1 MYHRKGARMNEIGRK
16 IVDKLIELHGSK
28 DFKIAFL
35 PYKRSMWNSM
45 SSVYDECI
53 RSGIDA
59 HVYPI
64 PYLRMDTKEV
74 VSDYEY
80 FENAE
85 DIETLSD
92 PDYIAIHYYYDD
104 LNAVTNMLP
113 EYYTNAIKERYKCK
127 IIFLPYGIKYTNTPE
142 GFFLYTGFRD
152 MDYIFTTEINEEFI
166 NAWKEQGVDF
176 TGRIFDYGS
185 AKLDAARNI
194 TNEKTDTTLIL
205 NSLVPYLNNPYRSI
219 LNYLMYALREISK
232 WRKVIFRPH
241 PLLRISI
248 KTSAPESEPYY
259 DFLIKELHALGVTID
274 ESEYLERALCA
285 ADYLISDPSSVLI
298 MWKETGKPYTEIGGN
313 NGQDI

>member
-1 MYHRKGARMNEIGRK
+1 MNEIGRK

-35 PYKRSMWNSM
+35 SYKRSMWNSM

-53 RSGIDA
+53 KSGIDA

-113 EYYTNAIKERYKCK
+113 EYYTSAIKERYKCK
-127 IIFLPYGIKYTNTPE
+127 IIFLPYLLQRLPVH
-142 GFFLYTGFRD
+142 FRD
-152 MDYIFTTEINEEFI
+152 HSPVYRDRAVQEDNNCNRRKNE
-166 NAWKEQGVDF
+166 QHCQ
-176 TGRIFDYGS
+176 
-185 AKLDAARNI
+185 
-194 TNEKTDTTLIL
+194 
-205 NSLVPYLNNPYRSI
+205 
-219 LNYLMYALREISK
+219 LRG
-232 WRKVIFRPH
+232 
-241 PLLRISI
+241 
-248 KTSAPESEPYY
+248 PYY
-259 DFLIKELHALGVTID
+259 LSFIRRCGSGPDD
-274 ESEYLERALCA
+274 RA
-285 ADYLISDPSSVLI
+285 
-298 MWKETGKPYTEIGGN
+298 
-313 NGQDI
+313 